1 MRQKETNSTDVAVQ
15 KEASGTVLGEL
26 DVSRSWA
33 SEATVILSL
42 RLGYGSCVQPVEF
55 FSPLGYVRLIFSL
68 SPS

>member
-15 KEASGTVLGEL
+15 KEASGTVLGGF

-42 RLGYGSCVQPVEF
+42 RLGYVWQLRATSG
-55 FSPLGYVRLIFSL
+55 IF
-68 SPS
+68 